1 MTTKIN
7 IILCDTFPGLLPP
20 SIPSYAS
27 MFTTLF
33 DSVCDKAEYRIY
45 EAMNGHLPT
54 AFNSRELYVI
64 TGCNLSAYDDIAW
77 IRQLS
82 SWIEEADKAR
92 IKLVGV
98 CFGHQIIARALG
110 GKVERAAN
118 GWGVGIREATVT
130 DETTR
135 TTLGTAKIRMLY
147 NHHDQVVK
155 LPSRATLI
163 AQSDFCPIESFRI
176 NNHII
181 TFQGHPEY
189 VTDYER
195 HLINNFA
202 DNEPAE
208 LKAAAIK
215 SMTHNNHNG
224 KEIAAML
231 IKWIGM

>member
-1 MTTKIN
+1 MSTKIN

-20 SIPSYAS
+20 SIPSYVS

-33 DSVCDKAEYRIY
+33 DSVCNNAEYHVY

-54 AFNSRELYVI
+54 TLGQHELYVI

-82 SWIEEADKAR
+82 SWIKEADKAR
-92 IKLVGV
+92 IKLAGI
-98 CFGHQIIARALG
+98 CFGHQIIAHALG
-110 GKVERAAN
+110 GRVERAAN
-118 GWGVGIREATVT
+118 GWGVGIREAVVT
-130 DETTR
+130 DKMAQQM
-135 TTLGTAKIRMLY
+135 LGKGVMRMLY

-155 LPSRATLI
+155 LPEKATLI
-163 AQSDFCPIESFRI
+163 ASSDFCPIESFRI
-176 NNHII
+176 DNNII

-189 VTDYER
+189 VVDYER

-202 DNEPAE
+202 DDEPE
-208 LKAAAIK
+208 DLKSAAIR
-215 SMTHNNHNG
+215 SMTQNDHHG

-231 IKWIGM
+231 VEWIDM